1 MIRREK
7 RRAAMK
13 KRNKIISTMLVLALG
28 ISLISGCGKKS
39 DTDTGADQSA
49 DDSKVTIRILTRI
62 AGTSKQTQIYNE
74 ILEEF
79 KEEHPD
85 VEIVDNSQSDESAFN
100 NLIASD
106 IASGDMANIFR
117 IQGVA
122 NLSDYID
129 NGLIKDVTP
138 YLEEDP
144 EWGSGFTEGA
154 LNYFKVPDQDGVYA
168 IPMESGTI
176 SFYYNKELL
185 DKAGITSFP
194 ETWEELL
201 DAVDKLNDTG
211 VIPIAM
217 GAQSTYMAGHLHDS
231 IFYKWLGTDAAK
243 KLGSR
248 ELNWTDPE
256 VVQTLQFVKDL
267 VDAGAFDPNAA
278 GLTDEMAL
286 TQFREGQAAMVLT
299 GLWNIDSFM
308 DSSLTPVADK
318 VETANFPYFEEKP
331 EYKDENMQTIG
342 SYMVSGKLEGE
353 ELDLTM
359 ELIKALTNKDASKK
373 FAEGAGVLIPRNDI
387 TLDESQVP
395 RLLVDNI
402 KLGENNTG
410 IGVDVFDFDPIPSMQ
425 DRTRNSIVSMFIN
438 ASAEDA
444 ANEIQTEVDAA
455 K

>member
-1 MIRREK
+1 
-7 RRAAMK
+7 MK
-13 KRNKIISTMLVLALG
+13 KRNRILSVLMVLALG
-28 ISLISGCGKKS
+28 ISLLSGCGKKS
-39 DTDTGADQSA
+39 NTDTGAAGAS
-49 DDSKVTIRILTRI
+49 DDGKVTIRILTRI
-62 AGTSKQTQIYNE
+62 AGTSKQTQIYNQ
-74 ILEEF
+74 ILDEF
-79 KEEHPD
+79 KEEHPE

-138 YLEEDP
+138 YLEEDS
-144 EWGSGFTEGA
+144 EWGNGFTEGA
-154 LNYFKVPDQDGVYA
+154 LNYFKVPGHDGVYA

-185 DKAGITSFP
+185 SKAGIEKFP
-194 ETWEELL
+194 ETWNELL
-201 DAVDKLNDTG
+201 DAVEKLNAIDI
-211 VIPIAM
+211 IPIAM

-243 KLGSR
+243 QLGSR
-248 ELNWTDPE
+248 EMNWTDTD
-256 VVQTLQFVKDL
+256 VVQTLQLVKDL

-308 DSSLTPVADK
+308 DQSLTPVADQ

-331 EYKDENMQTIG
+331 EFKDENMQTIG
-342 SYMVSGKLEGE
+342 SYMISGKLEGK

-359 ELIKALTNKDASKK
+359 ELIKMLTDKDAAKR
-373 FAEGAGVLIPRNDI
+373 FAEEAGVLIPRNDI
-387 TLDESQVP
+387 TLDESKVP
-395 RLLVDNI
+395 GLLADNI

-425 DRTRNSIVSMFIN
+425 DRTRNSIVSMFIH

-444 ANEIQTEVDAA
+444 ANEIQAEVDAA

>member
-1 MIRREK
+1 MRKGK
-7 RRAAMK
+7 RL
-13 KRNKIISTMLVLALG
+13 ISALMVFVLGLAL
-28 ISLISGCGKKS
+28 LSGCGKKS
-39 DTDTGADQSA
+39 DGDRKADGESGG
-49 DDSKVTIRILTRI
+49 DKVTIRILTRI
-62 AGTSKQTQIYNE
+62 AGTSKQTQLYNE
-74 ILEEF
+74 ILDEF
-79 KEEHPD
+79 RSDHPE

-129 NGLIKDVTP
+129 NGLIKDVSS
-138 YLEEDP
+138 YLEEDE

-154 LNYFKVPDQDGVYA
+154 LNYFKVPGHDGVYA

-185 DKAGITSFP
+185 DKAGIKKFP
-194 ETWEELL
+194 ETWTELL
-201 DAVDKLNDTG
+201 DAVKKLNAVDVT
-211 VIPIAM
+211 PIAM

-243 KLGSR
+243 ELGGR
-248 ELNWTDPE
+248 ERNWTDE
-256 VVQTLQFVKDL
+256 DVVQTLQFVKDL
-267 VDAGAFDPNAA
+267 VEAGAFDPNAA

-286 TQFREGQAAMVLT
+286 TQFREGEAAMILT

-308 DSSLTPVADK
+308 DPSLTPVCDQI
-318 VETANFPYFEEKP
+318 ETANFPYFVEKP
-331 EYKDENMQTIG
+331 EFKNENMQTIG
-342 SYMVSGKLEGE
+342 SYMISGKLEGE

-359 ELIKALTNKDASKK
+359 ELIKRLTDADAAKL
-373 FAEGAGVLIPRNDI
+373 FAEEAGVLIPRNDI
-387 TLDESQVP
+387 TLDEAGVP

-402 KLGENNTG
+402 RMSENNTG
-410 IGVDVFDFDPIPSMQ
+410 IGVDVFDFDPIASMQ

-438 ASAEDA
+438 ASASDA
-444 ANEIQTEVDAA
+444 ANEIQAEVDAA

>member
-1 MIRREK
+1 MAGRRNVK
-7 RRAAMK
+7 KKVVSVLMAA
-13 KRNKIISTMLVLALG
+13 ALG
-28 ISLISGCGKKS
+28 ATLLAGCGNSK
-39 DTDTGADQSA
+39 TDAAGEGKGT
-49 DDSKVTIRILTRI
+49 DDKVTIRILTRI

-74 ILEEF
+74 ILDEF
-79 KEEHPD
+79 KAAHPE
-85 VEIVDNSQSDESAFN
+85 VEIVDNSQSEESAFN

-129 NGLIKDVTP
+129 NGLIKDVSD
-138 YLEEDP
+138 YLEKDE

-154 LNYFKVPDQDGVYA
+154 QNYFKVPGHDGVYA

-185 DKAGITSFP
+185 SKAGINKFP
-194 ETWEELL
+194 ETWNELL
-201 DAVDKLNDTG
+201 DAVGKLKDTG

-243 KLGSR
+243 ELGSR
-248 ELNWTDPE
+248 EMNWTDE
-256 VVQTLQFVKDL
+256 GVVETLQFVKDL
-267 VDAGAFDPNAA
+267 IEAGAFDSNAA

-299 GLWNIDSFM
+299 GLWNSDSFL
-308 DSSLTPVADK
+308 DETLTPVSEQI
-318 VETANFPYFEEKP
+318 ETANFPYFEEKP
-331 EYKDENMQTIG
+331 EFKNENMQTIG
-342 SYMVSGKLEGE
+342 SYMVSGKLEGK

-359 ELIKALTNKDASKK
+359 ELIRMLTDKDASKR
-373 FAEGAGVLIPRNDI
+373 FAEEAGVLIPRNDI
-387 TLDESQVP
+387 DLDETKVP
-395 RLLVDNI
+395 RLLADNI
-402 KLGENNTG
+402 KLCENNTG
-410 IGVDVFDFDPIPSMQ
+410 IGVDVFDFDPIPSMM
-425 DRTRNSIVSMFIN
+425 DRTRNSIVSMFIS

-444 ANEIQTEVDAA
+444 ANEIQAEVDAA
-455 K
+455 Q

>member
-1 MIRREK
+1 MRK
-7 RRAAMK
+7 R
-13 KRNKIISTMLVLALG
+13 KRIVSILLVLALG
-28 ISLISGCGKKS
+28 LTLLSGCGKKK
-39 DTDTGADQSA
+39 DADVGNDGKLK
-49 DDSKVTIRILTRI
+49 DDKVTIRILTRI
-62 AGTSKQTQIYNE
+62 AGTSKQTQIYNQ

-79 KEEHPD
+79 REEHPE
-85 VEIVDNSQSDESAFN
+85 VEIMDNSQSDESAFN

-106 IASGDMANIFR
+106 IATGDMANIFR

-122 NLSDYID
+122 NLADYID
-129 NGLIKDVTP
+129 NGLIKDVSS
-138 YLEEDP
+138 YLEDDE

-154 LNYFKVPDQDGVYA
+154 LNYFKVPGHEGVYA

-185 DKAGITSFP
+185 NKAGIETFP
-194 ETWEELL
+194 ETWDELL
-201 DAVDKLNDTG
+201 DAVEKLNAID
-211 VIPIAM
+211 VVPIAM

-243 KLGSR
+243 QLGNR
-248 ELNWTDPE
+248 EIHWTDKE
-256 VVQTLQFVKDL
+256 VVETLQFVKDL

-278 GLTDEMAL
+278 GFTDEMAL

-308 DSSLTPVADK
+308 DKSLTPVADN
-318 VETANFPYFEEKP
+318 VETANFPYFDEKP
-331 EYKDENMQTIG
+331 EFKDENMQTIG
-342 SYMVSGKLEGE
+342 SYMVSGKLEGK

-359 ELIKALTNKDASKK
+359 ELIKKLTNKDAAKL
-373 FAEGAGVLIPRNDI
+373 FAEEAGVLIPRNDI
-387 TLDESQVP
+387 MLDESKVP

-402 KLGENNTG
+402 KLSENNTG
-410 IGVDVFDFDPIPSMQ
+410 IGVDVFDFDPISSMQ

-438 ASAEDA
+438 ASAESA